1 MAQPSGTIR
10 ERKGGTASSPGM
22 RSASAA
28 ILVAAEL
35 GVGDDL
41 PLAPRQRLHRV
52 PAHERC
58 QLVLCE
64 WAAAPERERQP
75 RHVRLRRK
83 HARDELE
90 ERSLAKDRLDESVHR
105 GCREG
110 LTEDRLDEEVD

>member
-1 MAQPSGTIR
+1 LIR
-10 ERKGGTASSPGM
+10 LVVEIGGAIRICAP
-22 RSASAA
+22 A

-90 ERSLAKDRLDESVHR
+90 ERSLAKNRLDESVHR

-110 LTEDRLDEEVD
+110 LTEGHRLDEEVD